1 MRRKTSLKT
10 IKVKNYSLLQ
20 DEVFS
25 MLKSLY
31 IKALNNRRYLQ
42 PEPEKSE
49 NFSLEGKWFD
59 KPFAKSKKEFSIAAG
74 DGSFNIKKF
83 LMFNYCPVSAEAL
96 VYDGQL
102 KNIEQSEI
110 FEIEHIP
117 FLKELIPNYMSIFEL
132 KCCLKAINEYDVD
145 YYLFDGSIFG
155 DLQNH
160 YPKGAKQPSDI
171 KKQLTSG
178 VLKLFEDNINDLSS
192 LDLSFPEIKKKVYVH
207 VSGEGEDDF
216 GDNEMDDVY
225 NLYLSSIE
233 KLLVLKEVLK
243 KNKKIISISKTS
255 SSNDLFHSNAPDIGI
270 LDQFTEKQGIS
281 KLIHKKVETSTAVP
295 FPVYNDF
302 FNGLWFTIFYVRLK
316 ENKNILK
323 VEIPYYVEDK
333 DDDEITEIV
342 EIIKRDAA
350 EGYPYLLNK
359 AHNDVVI
366 TNKHVDE
373 LLKISRIYETTNR
386 EQLKK

>member
-1 MRRKTSLKT
+1 
-10 IKVKNYSLLQ
+10 
-20 DEVFS
+20 

-42 PEPEKSE
+42 PEPEKNSD
-49 NFSLEGKWFD
+49 FSLKDKWFD
-59 KPFAKSKKEFSIAAG
+59 KPFVKSKNEFSIAAG

-83 LMFNYCPVSAEAL
+83 LMFNYCPVSAEAII
-96 VYDGQL
+96 YDDDL
-102 KNIEQSEI
+102 KSIEQSEI
-110 FEIEHIP
+110 FEIDHVP
-117 FLKELIPNYMSIFEL
+117 FLKELISNYMSIFEL
-132 KCCLKAINEYDVD
+132 KCCLKTINEFNVD

-171 KKQLTSG
+171 KKHLNG
-178 VLKLFEDNINDLSS
+178 GALKMFEDEINDL
-192 LDLSFPEIKKKVYVH
+192 LNLELSFPEIKKRIFVH
-207 VSGEGEDDF
+207 VSGEGEDNYDE
-216 GDNEMDDVY
+216 EMDDVY
-225 NLYLSSIE
+225 SLYLSSIE

-243 KNKKIISISKTS
+243 SNKKIISISKTS
-255 SSNDLFHSNAPDIGI
+255 SSNDLFHSNAPDIAI

-281 KLIHKKVETSTAVP
+281 KLIHKKVESSTAIP
-295 FPVYNDF
+295 FPIYNDF

-316 ENKNILK
+316 ENKNVLK
-323 VEIPYYVEDK
+323 VEIPYYVK
-333 DDDEITEIV
+333 DEDEIREIV
-342 EIIKRDAA
+342 EIIKRDSA

-386 EQLKK
+386 EQLKR

>member
-1 MRRKTSLKT
+1 
-10 IKVKNYSLLQ
+10 
-20 DEVFS
+20 

-31 IKALNNRRYLQ
+31 IKALNNRRYIQ
-42 PEPEKSE
+42 PEPEK
-49 NFSLEGKWFD
+49 NNDFSLEGKWFD
-59 KPFAKSKKEFSIAAG
+59 KPFAKSKKDFSVAAG

-96 VYDGQL
+96 IYDGDL

-110 FEIEHIP
+110 FETEHVP
-117 FLKELIPNYMSIFEL
+117 FIRELIPNYMSIFEL
-132 KCCLKAINEYDVD
+132 KCCLKAISEYNVD

-160 YPKGAKQPSDI
+160 YPMGAKQPADL
-171 KKQLTSG
+171 KEKLDGG
-178 VLKLFEDNINDLSS
+178 VLKYFVDTINDLSN
-192 LDLSFPEIKKKVYVH
+192 LDLSFPTIKKQVFAHPSK
-207 VSGEGEDDF
+207 ELDET
-216 GDNEMDDVY
+216 Y

-233 KLLVLKEVLK
+233 KLLVLREVLK
-243 KNKKIISISKTS
+243 SNKKIISISKTS
-255 SSNDLFHSNAPDIGI
+255 SSNDLFYSNAPDIGI
-270 LDQFTEKQGIS
+270 LDQFTQKQGIS
-281 KLIHKKVETSTAVP
+281 RIIRKKVEKSVAVP
-295 FPVYNDF
+295 FPVFNEF
-302 FNGLWFTIFYVRLK
+302 FSKLWFTIFYVRLE
-316 ENKNILK
+316 ENKNVLK
-323 VEIPYYVEDK
+323 VELPYYAE
-333 DDDEITEIV
+333 DDEITEII

-386 EQLKK
+386 EQLRK

>member
-1 MRRKTSLKT
+1 
-10 IKVKNYSLLQ
+10 
-20 DEVFS
+20 

-31 IKALNNRRYLQ
+31 IKALNNRRYIK
-42 PEPEKSE
+42 PEPEKSTD
-49 NFSLEGKWFD
+49 FSLEGKWFD
-59 KPFAKSKKEFSIAAG
+59 KPFAKSKSDFSIAAG

-96 VYDGQL
+96 VYDGNL

-110 FEIEHIP
+110 FEIDHVP
-117 FLKELIPNYMSIFEL
+117 FLRELVPNYMAIFEL
-132 KCCLKAINEYDVD
+132 KCCLKAIREYDVD
-145 YYLFDGSIFG
+145 YYLFDGSILG

-160 YPKGAKQPSDI
+160 YPKGAKQPSDL
-171 KKQLTSG
+171 KERLTPG
-178 VLKLFEDNINDLSS
+178 VLKLFEENITDLSS
-192 LDLSFPEIKKKVYVH
+192 LDLSFPDIKRKVFVH
-207 VSGEGEDDF
+207 VSGEGEDNFDSS
-216 GDNEMDDVY
+216 ELEDVY
-225 NLYLSSIE
+225 SLYLSSIE
-233 KLLVLKEVLK
+233 QLLVLREVLK

-255 SSNDLFHSNAPDIGI
+255 SNNDLFHSTAPDIAI

-281 KLIHKKVETSTAVP
+281 KLIHKKVQSSTAVP

-302 FNGLWFTIFYVRLK
+302 FNGMWFTIFYVRLK
-316 ENKNILK
+316 ENKNVLK
-323 VEIPYYVEDK
+323 VELPYYVEDE
-333 DDDEITEIV
+333 DEIRQIV